1 MLQVIKDVLKITW
14 DDEDTR
20 ILESI
25 ENGKA
30 YLQAYT
36 GTTLD
41 FERPGLARDLLI
53 NFCRLDYNNAR
64 EYFPKLFDEDLQ
76 ALKWQE
82 AVKDWEA
89 KQDAENPE

>member
-1 MLQVIKDVLKITW
+1 M
-14 DDEDTR
+14 R
-20 ILESI
+20 
-25 ENGKA
+25 NGN
-30 YLQAYT
+30 
-36 GTTLD
+36 
-41 FERPGLARDLLI
+41 LI

-64 EYFPKLFDEDLQ
+64 EHFPKLFDEDLQ